1 MQNEKMQINLDKDCQ
16 KAEVIIREVD
26 KVNELPVLEPE
37 KVNVSGTIT
46 SIFSFLEKRWGC
58 EGQINHEHT
67 HIIVDRDNLSM
78 TLIANETDARNK
90 MVIVGKLQLSRQFM
104 EFHINDGY
112 AWEPLVLS
120 QFIKMNRAYFS
131 NRDENMKLV
140 SVFKN
145 FKAKVNT
152 DYERDRKENGSY
164 TDNYSQIVDS
174 NMPDRFSVVMP
185 IFKGTKAQSIEVETY
200 ATINGHDVTVQLIS
214 PSAQQVVDE
223 TLDAIID
230 EQIAAIR
237 EIAPEIPFIEK

>member
-1 MQNEKMQINLDKDCQ
+1 MQNEKLQINLDKDCP
-16 KAEVIIREVD
+16 KAEVVIREVSE
-26 KVNELPVLEPE
+26 VNELPVLEPE
-37 KVNVSGTIT
+37 KVNINGTIG

-58 EGQINHEHT
+58 DGQIDHEHT

-78 TLIANETDARNK
+78 TLVANETDARNK
-90 MVIVGKLQLSRQFM
+90 MVVAGKLQLSRQFLA
-104 EFHINDGY
+104 FHINDGV
-112 AWEPLVLS
+112 AWEPIALS
-120 QFIKMNRAYFS
+120 QFIKMNRTYFAD
-131 NRDENMKLV
+131 RDTNMKLV

-152 DYERDRKENGSY
+152 DYERYRKENGSF

-174 NMPDRFSVVMP
+174 NMPGRFSVVLP
-185 IFKGTKAQSIEVETY
+185 IFKGTAAKTIEIETY
-200 ATINGHDVTVQLIS
+200 ATIDGHDVTVQLMS

-230 EQIAAIR
+230 EQIAAIK

>member
-16 KAEVIIREVD
+16 KAEVVIREVD

-37 KVNVSGTIT
+37 KVNISGTIT

-78 TLIANETDARNK
+78 TLVANETDARNK
-90 MVIVGKLQLSRQFM
+90 IVIVGKLQLSRQFM

-112 AWEPLVLS
+112 VWEPLVLS
-120 QFIKMNRAYFS
+120 QFFKMNRTYFS

-174 NMPDRFSVVMP
+174 NMPDRFFVVLP

>member
-1 MQNEKMQINLDKDCQ
+1 MQINLGQ
-16 KAEVIIREVD
+16 GVTKAEVVIREVE

-37 KVNVSGTIT
+37 KVNIT
-46 SIFSFLEKRWGC
+46 GMIGSILSFLEKRWGC
-58 EGQINHEHT
+58 EGQIDRGHT
-67 HIIVDRDNLSM
+67 HIIVDRDNFSM
-78 TLIANETDARNK
+78 TLVANETDARNK
-90 MVIVGKLQLSRQFM
+90 MIVSGKLQLSRQFAA
-104 EFHINDGY
+104 FHINDGY
-112 AWEPLVLS
+112 AWEPIQLS

-174 NMPDRFSVVMP
+174 NMPNRFSVVLP
-185 IFKGTKAQSIEVETY
+185 VFKGTEAQSIEVETY
-200 ATINGHDVTVQLIS
+200 ATIDGHDVTVQLVS
-214 PSAQQVVDE
+214 PGAQEVVDR

-230 EQIAAIR
+230 GQIAAIR
-237 EIAPEIPFIEK
+237 EIAPEIPFMEK

>member
-16 KAEVIIREVD
+16 KAEVVIREVD

-37 KVNVSGTIT
+37 KVNITGTIT

-78 TLIANETDARNK
+78 TLIANETDGRNK
-90 MVIVGKLQLSRQFM
+90 MVIVGKLKLSRQFM

-112 AWEPLVLS
+112 VWEPLVLS

-174 NMPDRFSVVMP
+174 NMPDRFSVVLP

>member
-1 MQNEKMQINLDKDCQ
+1 M
-16 KAEVIIREVD
+16 
-26 KVNELPVLEPE
+26 
-37 KVNVSGTIT
+37 
-46 SIFSFLEKRWGC
+46 
-58 EGQINHEHT
+58 
-67 HIIVDRDNLSM
+67 DRDNFSM
-78 TLIANETDARNK
+78 TLVANETDTRNK
-90 MVIVGKLQLSRQFM
+90 MIVSGKLQLSRQFAA
-104 EFHINDGY
+104 FHINDGY
-112 AWEPLVLS
+112 AWEPIQLS

-174 NMPDRFSVVMP
+174 NMPDRFSVVLP
-185 IFKGTKAQSIEVETY
+185 IFKGTPAKTVEVETY
-200 ATINGHDVTVQLIS
+200 ATIDGHDVTVQLVS
-214 PSAQQVVDE
+214 PGAQEVVDQ
-223 TLDAIID
+223 TLDTIID

>member
-16 KAEVIIREVD
+16 KAEIVIREVG

-37 KVNVSGTIT
+37 KVNISGTIT
-46 SIFSFLEKRWGC
+46 SILSFLEKRWGC
-58 EGQINHEHT
+58 EGQIDHEHT

-78 TLIANETDARNK
+78 TLVANETDARNK
-90 MVIVGKLQLSRQFM
+90 MVVAGKLQLSRQFLA
-104 EFHINDGY
+104 FHINDGF
-112 AWEPLVLS
+112 AWEPIALS
-120 QFIKMNRAYFS
+120 QFIKMSRAYFVD
-131 NRDENMKLV
+131 RDTNMKLV
-140 SVFKN
+140 HIFKN

-152 DYERDRKENGSY
+152 DYERDRKENGSF

-174 NMPDRFSVVMP
+174 NMPDRFSVVLP
-185 IFKGTKAQSIEVETY
+185 IFKGTAAKTIEIETY
-200 ATINGHDVTVQLIS
+200 ATIDGHDVTVQLMS

-230 EQIAAIR
+230 EQIAAIK

>member
-16 KAEVIIREVD
+16 KAEVVIREVD

-37 KVNVSGTIT
+37 KVNISGTIT

-78 TLIANETDARNK
+78 TLVANETDARNK
-90 MVIVGKLQLSRQFM
+90 IVIAGKLQLSRQFM

-112 AWEPLVLS
+112 VWEPLVLS
-120 QFIKMNRAYFS
+120 QFFKMNRTYFS

-174 NMPDRFSVVMP
+174 NMPDRFFVVLP

>member
-16 KAEVIIREVD
+16 KAEVVIREVD

-37 KVNVSGTIT
+37 KVNISGTIT
-46 SIFSFLEKRWGC
+46 SIFSFLEKRWEC

-67 HIIVDRDNLSM
+67 HIIVDRNNLSM
-78 TLIANETDARNK
+78 TLVANETDARNK

-152 DYERDRKENGSY
+152 DYERDRKENGSF

-174 NMPDRFSVVMP
+174 NMPDRFSVVLP
-185 IFKGTKAQSIEVETY
+185 IFKGTEAQSVEVETY
-200 ATINGHDVTVQLIS
+200 ATIDGHDVTVQLVS
-214 PSAQQVVDE
+214 PGAQEVVDR

>member
-1 MQNEKMQINLDKDCQ
+1 MQINLDKDCQ
-16 KAEVIIREVD
+16 KAEVVIREVD

-37 KVNVSGTIT
+37 KVNISGTIT

-78 TLIANETDARNK
+78 TLVANETDARNK
-90 MVIVGKLQLSRQFM
+90 IVIVGKLQLSRQFM

-112 AWEPLVLS
+112 AWEPIVLS
-120 QFIKMNRAYFS
+120 QFIKMNRAYFAE
-131 NRDENMKLV
+131 RDTNMKLV

-152 DYERDRKENGSY
+152 DYERDRKENGSF

-174 NMPDRFSVVMP
+174 NMPDRFSVVLP
-185 IFKGTKAQSIEVETY
+185 IFKGTAAKTVEIETY

>member
-16 KAEVIIREVD
+16 KAEVVIREVD

-37 KVNVSGTIT
+37 KVNISGTIT

-78 TLIANETDARNK
+78 TLVANETDARNK
-90 MVIVGKLQLSRQFM
+90 IVIVGKLQLSRQFM

-112 AWEPLVLS
+112 VWEPLVLS
-120 QFIKMNRAYFS
+120 QFFKMNRTYFS
-131 NRDENMKLV
+131 NRDENMNLV

-174 NMPDRFSVVMP
+174 NMPDRFFVVLP

>member
-16 KAEVIIREVD
+16 KAEVVIREVD

-46 SIFSFLEKRWGC
+46 SIFSFLEKRWEC

-78 TLIANETDARNK
+78 TLVANETDARNK

-112 AWEPLVLS
+112 AWELLVLS

-174 NMPDRFSVVMP
+174 NMPDRFSVVLP

-214 PSAQQVVDE
+214 PSAQQVVEE

>member
-16 KAEVIIREVD
+16 KAEVIIREVGN
-26 KVNELPVLEPE
+26 VNELPVLEPE
-37 KVNVSGTIT
+37 KVSITGTIGAV
-46 SIFSFLEKRWGC
+46 FSFLEKRWGC
-58 EGQINHEHT
+58 EGQIDHRHT
-67 HIIVDRDNLSM
+67 HIIVDRDNFSM

-90 MVIVGKLQLSRQFM
+90 MVVSGSLKFSRQFDA
-104 EFHINDGY
+104 FHINDGY
-112 AWEPLVLS
+112 AWEPIQLS

-174 NMPDRFSVVMP
+174 NMPDRFSVVLP
-185 IFKGTKAQSIEVETY
+185 IFKGIEAQSIEVETY
-200 ATINGHDVTVQLIS
+200 ATIDGHDVTVQLVS
-214 PSAQQVVDE
+214 PGAQEVVDR

-230 EQIAAIR
+230 GQIAAIR
-237 EIAPEIPFIEK
+237 EIAPEIPFIDK

>member
-1 MQNEKMQINLDKDCQ
+1 MQINLGQ
-16 KAEVIIREVD
+16 GVTKAEVVIREVN

-37 KVNVSGTIT
+37 KVSITGTIG
-46 SIFSFLEKRWGC
+46 SILSFLEKRWGC
-58 EGQINHEHT
+58 DGQINHEHT
-67 HIIVDRDNLSM
+67 HIIVDRDNFSM
-78 TLIANETDARNK
+78 TLVANETDARNK
-90 MVIVGKLQLSRQFM
+90 MIISGKLQLSRQFAA
-104 EFHINDGY
+104 FHINDGY
-112 AWEPLVLS
+112 AWEPILLS

-174 NMPDRFSVVMP
+174 NMPNRFSVVLP
-185 IFKGTKAQSIEVETY
+185 VFKGTEVQSIEVETY
-200 ATINGHDVTVQLIS
+200 ATIDGHDVTVQLVS
-214 PSAQQVVDE
+214 PGAQEVVDR
-223 TLDAIID
+223 TLDTIID
-230 EQIAAIR
+230 GQIAAIR

>member
-16 KAEVIIREVD
+16 KAEVVIREVD

-37 KVNVSGTIT
+37 KVNISGTIT
-46 SIFSFLEKRWGC
+46 SIFSFLEKRWEC

-78 TLIANETDARNK
+78 TLVANETDARNK

-152 DYERDRKENGSY
+152 DYERDRKENGSF

-174 NMPDRFSVVMP
+174 NMPDRFSVVLP
-185 IFKGTKAQSIEVETY
+185 VFKGAEAQSVEVETY
-200 ATINGHDVTVQLIS
+200 ATIDGHDVTVHLVS
-214 PSAQQVVDE
+214 PGAQEVVDR

>member
-16 KAEVIIREVD
+16 KAEVVIREVD

-37 KVNVSGTIT
+37 KVNISGTIT

-112 AWEPLVLS
+112 VWEPLVLS
-120 QFIKMNRAYFS
+120 QFFKMNRAYFS

-140 SVFKN
+140 SIFKN

-152 DYERDRKENGSY
+152 DYGRDRKENGSY

-174 NMPDRFSVVMP
+174 NMPDRFFVVLP

-214 PSAQQVVDE
+214 PSAQQIVDE

>member
-16 KAEVIIREVD
+16 KAEVVIREVD

-46 SIFSFLEKRWGC
+46 SILSFLEKRWGC

-67 HIIVDRDNLSM
+67 HIIVDRDDFSM
-78 TLIANETDARNK
+78 TLVANETDARNK
-90 MVIVGKLQLSRQFM
+90 MVVSGRLHLSRQFAA
-104 EFHINDGY
+104 FHINDGY

-120 QFIKMNRAYFS
+120 QFIKMSRAYFS

-174 NMPDRFSVVMP
+174 NMPDRFSVVLP

-200 ATINGHDVTVQLIS
+200 ATINGHDVTVQLVS

>member
-1 MQNEKMQINLDKDCQ
+1 MQINLGQ
-16 KAEVIIREVD
+16 GVTKAEVVIREVD

-37 KVNVSGTIT
+37 KVNITGTIG
-46 SIFSFLEKRWGC
+46 SILSFLGKRWGC
-58 EGQINHEHT
+58 EGQIDRGHT
-67 HIIVDRDNLSM
+67 HIIVDRDNFSM
-78 TLIANETDARNK
+78 TLVANETDARNK
-90 MVIVGKLQLSRQFM
+90 MVVSGKIQLSRQFLA
-104 EFHINDGY
+104 FHINDGY
-112 AWEPLVLS
+112 AWEPIQLS
-120 QFIKMNRAYFS
+120 QFIKMNRAYFAE
-131 NRDENMKLV
+131 RDTNMKLV

-174 NMPDRFSVVMP
+174 NMPDRFSVMLP
-185 IFKGTKAQSIEVETY
+185 IFKGTPAKTVEVETY
-200 ATINGHDVTVQLIS
+200 ATIDGHDVTVQLVS
-214 PSAQQVVDE
+214 PGAQEVVDR

>member
-1 MQNEKMQINLDKDCQ
+1 MQINLDKDCQ
-16 KAEVIIREVD
+16 KAEVVIREVD

-37 KVNVSGTIT
+37 NLSIRGTIGA
-46 SIFSFLEKRWGC
+46 IFSFLEKRWGC

-78 TLIANETDARNK
+78 TLVANETDARNK

-120 QFIKMNRAYFS
+120 QFIKMNRAYFAE
-131 NRDENMKLV
+131 RDTNMKLV

-174 NMPDRFSVVMP
+174 NMPDRFSVVLP
-185 IFKGTKAQSIEVETY
+185 IFKGTKAQSIEIETY

>member
-16 KAEVIIREVD
+16 KAEVVIREVD

-37 KVNVSGTIT
+37 KVNISGTIT
-46 SIFSFLEKRWGC
+46 SIFSFLEKRWEC

-78 TLIANETDARNK
+78 TLVANETDARNK

-152 DYERDRKENGSY
+152 DYERDRKENGSF

-174 NMPDRFSVVMP
+174 NMPDRFSVVLP
-185 IFKGTKAQSIEVETY
+185 VFKGAEAQSVEVETY
-200 ATINGHDVTVQLIS
+200 ATIDGHDVTVQLVS
-214 PSAQQVVDE
+214 PGAQEVVDR

>member
-1 MQNEKMQINLDKDCQ
+1 MQINLDKDCQ

-37 KVNVSGTIT
+37 KVSIKGTIG

-58 EGQINHEHT
+58 KGQIDHEHT

-78 TLIANETDARNK
+78 TLVANETDARNK
-90 MVIVGKLQLSRQFM
+90 MMVVGNLQFSRQFDT
-104 EFHINDGY
+104 FHINDGY
-112 AWEPLVLS
+112 AWEPIQLS

-174 NMPDRFSVVMP
+174 NMPDRFSVVLP
-185 IFKGTKAQSIEVETY
+185 IFKGTEAQSIELETY
-200 ATINGHDVTVQLIS
+200 ATIDGHDVTVQLVS
-214 PSAQQVVDE
+214 PGAQEVVDR

-230 EQIAAIR
+230 GQIAAIR

>member
-1 MQNEKMQINLDKDCQ
+1 MQINLDKDCH
-16 KAEVIIREVD
+16 KAEVIIREVGN
-26 KVNELPVLEPE
+26 VNELPVLEPE
-37 KVNVSGTIT
+37 NLNVRGTIGT
-46 SIFSFLEKRWGC
+46 IFSFLEKRWGC
-58 EGQINHEHT
+58 AGQIDHEHT
-67 HIIVDRDNLSM
+67 HIIVDRDDFSM
-78 TLIANETDARNK
+78 TLVANETDARNK
-90 MVIVGKLQLSRQFM
+90 MVVSGKLQLSRQFAA
-104 EFHINDGY
+104 FHINDGY
-112 AWEPLVLS
+112 AWEPIQLS

-174 NMPDRFSVVMP
+174 NMPDRFSVVLP
-185 IFKGTKAQSIEVETY
+185 VFKGTEPKTVEVETY
-200 ATINGHDVTVQLIS
+200 ATIDGHDVTVQLVS
-214 PSAQQVVDE
+214 PGAQEVVDR

-230 EQIAAIR
+230 GQIEAIK

>member
-16 KAEVIIREVD
+16 KAEVVIREVD

-46 SIFSFLEKRWGC
+46 SIFSFLEKRWEC

-78 TLIANETDARNK
+78 TLVANETDARNK

-112 AWEPLVLS
+112 AWELLVLS

-174 NMPDRFSVVMP
+174 NMPDRFFVVLP

-214 PSAQQVVDE
+214 PSAQQVVEE

>member
-1 MQNEKMQINLDKDCQ
+1 MQINLDKDCQ

-37 KVNVSGTIT
+37 KVSIKGTIG

-58 EGQINHEHT
+58 KGQIDHEHT

-78 TLIANETDARNK
+78 TLVANETDARNK
-90 MVIVGKLQLSRQFM
+90 MVVVGNLQFSRQFDT
-104 EFHINDGY
+104 FHINDGY
-112 AWEPLVLS
+112 AWEPIQLS

-174 NMPDRFSVVMP
+174 NMSDRFSVVLP
-185 IFKGTKAQSIEVETY
+185 IFKGTEAQSIELETY
-200 ATINGHDVTVQLIS
+200 ATIDGHDVTVQLVS
-214 PSAQQVVDE
+214 PGAQEVVDR

-230 EQIAAIR
+230 GQIAAIR

>member
-16 KAEVIIREVD
+16 KAEVVIREVD

-78 TLIANETDARNK
+78 TLVANETDARNK

-112 AWEPLVLS
+112 VWEPLVLS
-120 QFIKMNRAYFS
+120 QFFKMNRAYFS

>member
-16 KAEVIIREVD
+16 KAEVVIREVD

-37 KVNVSGTIT
+37 KVNISGTIT
-46 SIFSFLEKRWGC
+46 SIFSFLEKRWEC

-78 TLIANETDARNK
+78 TLVANETDARNK

-152 DYERDRKENGSY
+152 DYERDRKENGSF

-174 NMPDRFSVVMP
+174 NMPDRFSVVLP
-185 IFKGTKAQSIEVETY
+185 VFKGAEAQSVEVETY
-200 ATINGHDVTVQLIS
+200 AAIAGYDVTVQLVS
-214 PSAQQVVDE
+214 PGAQEVVDR

>member
-1 MQNEKMQINLDKDCQ
+1 MQNERMQINLDKDCQ
-16 KAEVIIREVD
+16 KAEVVIREVD

-37 KVNVSGTIT
+37 KVNISGTIT

-58 EGQINHEHT
+58 EGQIDHEHT

-78 TLIANETDARNK
+78 TLVANETDARNK
-90 MVIVGKLQLSRQFM
+90 MVVAGKLQLSRQLLA
-104 EFHINDGY
+104 FHINDGFT
-112 AWEPLVLS
+112 WEPIALS
-120 QFIKMNRAYFS
+120 QFIKMNRAYFVD
-131 NRDENMKLV
+131 RDTNMKLV

-152 DYERDRKENGSY
+152 DYERDRKENGSF

-174 NMPDRFSVVMP
+174 NMPDRFSVVLP
-185 IFKGTKAQSIEVETY
+185 IFKGTTVKTIEIETY
-200 ATINGHDVTVQLIS
+200 ATIDGHDVTVQLMS
-214 PSAQQVVDE
+214 PGAQEVVDQ
-223 TLDAIID
+223 TLDTIID

>member
-1 MQNEKMQINLDKDCQ
+1 MQINLDKDCQ
-16 KAEVIIREVD
+16 KAEIVIREVG

-37 KVNVSGTIT
+37 KVNISGTIT
-46 SIFSFLEKRWGC
+46 SILSFLEKRWGC
-58 EGQINHEHT
+58 EGQIDHEHT

-78 TLIANETDARNK
+78 TLVANETDARNK
-90 MVIVGKLQLSRQFM
+90 MVVAGKLLLSRQFLA
-104 EFHINDGY
+104 FHINDGF
-112 AWEPLVLS
+112 AWEPIALS
-120 QFIKMNRAYFS
+120 QFIKMNRSYFAD
-131 NRDENMKLV
+131 RDTNMKLV

-152 DYERDRKENGSY
+152 DYERDRKENGSF

-174 NMPDRFSVVMP
+174 NMPDRFSVVLP
-185 IFKGTKAQSIEVETY
+185 IFKGTAAKTIEIETY
-200 ATINGHDVTVQLIS
+200 ATIDGHDVTVQLMS

-230 EQIAAIR
+230 EQMAAIK

>member
-1 MQNEKMQINLDKDCQ
+1 MQNEKMQINLGQ
-16 KAEVIIREVD
+16 GTTKAEVIVREVN

-37 KVNVSGTIT
+37 KVNIAGTIG
-46 SIFSFLEKRWGC
+46 SILSFLEKRWGYD
-58 EGQINHEHT
+58 GQIDHQHT

-78 TLIANETDARNK
+78 TLVANETDARNK
-90 MVIVGKLQLSRQFM
+90 MVVVGKLQLSRQFM
-104 EFHINDGY
+104 AFHINDGY

-152 DYERDRKENGSY
+152 DYERDRKENGSF

-174 NMPDRFSVVMP
+174 NMPDRFSVVLP
-185 IFKGTKAQSIEVETY
+185 IFKGTAAKTIEIETY
-200 ATINGHDVTVQLIS
+200 ATIDGHDVTVQLVS
-214 PSAQQVVDE
+214 PGAQEVVDQ
-223 TLDAIID
+223 TLDTIID

>member
-1 MQNEKMQINLDKDCQ
+1 MQNEKMQINLDKDCP
-16 KAEVIIREVD
+16 KAEVVIREVD

-37 KVNVSGTIT
+37 KVNISGTIT
-46 SIFSFLEKRWGC
+46 SISSFLEKRWGC

-78 TLIANETDARNK
+78 TLVANETDARNK

-152 DYERDRKENGSY
+152 DYERDRKENGSF

-174 NMPDRFSVVMP
+174 NMPDCFSVVLP
-185 IFKGTKAQSIEVETY
+185 IFKGTAVKTIEVETY

>member
-16 KAEVIIREVD
+16 KAEVVIREVD

-78 TLIANETDARNK
+78 TLVANETDARNK

-112 AWEPLVLS
+112 GWEPLVLS
-120 QFIKMNRAYFS
+120 QFFKMNRAYFS

-174 NMPDRFSVVMP
+174 NMPDRFSVVLP